1 MRFQPH
7 PPLSGAEGKMNQNIF
22 EASPE
27 VMALRLQ
34 RARINTLLW
43 ERLER
48 DLAELEAKHRSERL
62 ETLSRYK
69 WRFAKIGNDMRR
81 WNIWRHNKPRRK
93 KKTLTSAI

>member
-1 MRFQPH
+1 
-7 PPLSGAEGKMNQNIF
+7 MNQDIF

-27 VMALRLQ
+27 VIAKRLQ
-34 RARINTLLW
+34 RARIHDLLW
-43 ERLER
+43 ERLEI
-48 DLAELEAKHRSERL
+48 DLADLEKKHRSERL

-81 WNIWRHNKPRRK
+81 WNIWRHNKPKRK